1 MNSFKIKSFKYGLDE
16 WVIILLISGFSTI
29 IYYNQLQSLSNYSHN
44 YLLSKKFTKRL
55 PFYLSIV
62 FDIIC
67 GVSTTLDILFK
78 SIINTFFHIKFI
90 NSIYII
96 IFIFKYS
103 LVNFL
108 L

>member
-1 MNSFKIKSFKYGLDE
+1 MNSFKIRSFKYGLDE

-29 IYYNQLQSLSNYSHN
+29 IHYNQLQTLSNYSHN

-78 SIINTFFHIKFI
+78 NIKLIPFFHIKFI

-96 IFIFKYS
+96 IFYTQIFFS
-103 LVNFL
+103 
-108 L
+108 